1 MARSKQRRPHRV
13 ASLLTGLIAL
23 LVAVVVP
30 AIATVAHAS
39 ETEPISVWHSY
50 RGAEQESLVE
60 LTRQWNEA
68 NPNRP
73 VRLLNVPHEAYANR
87 ITTAVPR
94 GQGPDL
100 FIFAHERIG
109 DWANSNIIAALDD
122 DFSDDEFARFLPDTV
137 DALRYEGKTY
147 GIPLA
152 YKTVALF
159 YNRQLVDEPPQTTDE
174 LVELAT
180 ALRDGASARY
190 GLAYQADDFF
200 FHSGWFY
207 GFGGRIFDESGQ
219 PRLNRPENTDSLA
232 FVADLRRR
240 DLLPEEPTGAL
251 VAELFNRGDA
261 AMVIQGQW
269 FIGEIDESLDYGVA
283 ILPEISTTGRR
294 AKPYMTVEAAL
305 VSAHAENHAGAVD
318 FARFLASDDTARRR
332 LETGNQM
339 VANAGFYDDETV
351 EIPEELV
358 AFQDQAQYTTA
369 MPNEPLMRSVWEP
382 AAFAMRTVVRGSSTP
397 EAALDNAQVRLEA
410 ITRPAPEAAEPMPF
424 VIGGLMLLLILLFWI
439 TFRLHRQG
447 GIAHLRKKKH
457 AYLYLFPG
465 ALALTLLLFV
475 PFLVG
480 TGVAFFSH
488 QDGEFTF
495 VGLAHFFSIIFSE
508 DYALSD
514 PLSFYFTLFVTV
526 MWTAINVALH
536 VTIGLALAMLLRDPW
551 LRLKGVYRVLLIIP
565 WAVPSYITALIWR
578 GMFHSQFGAING
590 LLMWL
595 GLEPIPWFSGFWTAF
610 AANVATN
617 TWLGFPFMM
626 VVCLGALQAVPKDL
640 EEAAMMDGA
649 NAWTRFHKIILP
661 QIKPALVPAVVL
673 GSVWTFNMFNVIYL
687 VSGGE
692 PDGSTEIL
700 ISEAY
705 KWAFGRQEQYGY
717 AAAYAT
723 LIFIVLLGYSALTKR
738 VTDGGKGGPI

>member
-1 MARSKQRRPHRV
+1 MARFEHLTRAV
-13 ASLLTGLIAL
+13 AGLF
-23 LVAVVVP
+23 VAVLFIVVLP
-30 AIATVAHAS
+30 ATVTVVHADQ
-39 ETEPISVWHSY
+39 TESISVWHSY
-50 RGAEQESLVE
+50 RGAEQQALVE
-60 LTRQWNEA
+60 LTETWNEA

-100 FIFAHERIG
+100 FISAHERIG
-109 DWANSNIIAALDD
+109 DWANSDIIDAVDD
-122 DFSDDEFARFLPDTV
+122 DFSDDEFAEFLPDTV
-137 DALRYEGKTY
+137 DALRYEDRTY

-159 YNRQLVDEPPQTTDE
+159 YNRELVDEPPQTTDE
-174 LVELAT
+174 LLKVA
-180 ALRDGASARY
+180 ASLTDAGKDRY
-190 GLAYQADDFF
+190 GLAYQADDFY

-207 GFGGRIFDESGQ
+207 GFGGRIFDDSGQ
-219 PRLNRPENTDSLA
+219 PRLNRPENIDSFA
-232 FVADLRRR
+232 FVADLRQQG
-240 DLLPEEPTGAL
+240 LLPDEPTGAL

-269 FIGEIDESLDYGVA
+269 FIGEIDEGVDYGVA
-283 ILPEISTTGRR
+283 QLPKISETNRH
-294 AKPYMTVEAAL
+294 AEPFMTVEAAL
-305 VSAHAENHAGAVD
+305 VAAGADNREGAID
-318 FARFLASDDTARRR
+318 FARFLASEDAARTR
-332 LETGNQM
+332 LETGHQM
-339 VANAGFYDDETV
+339 VANSALYEDDS
-351 EIPEELV
+351 IDLPEALV
-358 AFQDQAQYTTA
+358 AFQKQAEHTSP

-382 AAFAMRTVVRGSSTP
+382 AAFAMRTVVRGSATP
-397 EAALDNAQVRLEA
+397 QTALDNAQVRLDA
-410 ITRPAPEAAEPMPF
+410 ITRPAPEATDPMPF
-424 VIGGLMLLLILLFWI
+424 IIGGLMLLVMLLFWFGI
-439 TFRLHRQG
+439 RLKRHG
-447 GIAHLRKKKH
+447 GIGHLREKKE
-457 AYLYLFPG
+457 AYLYLLPG
-465 ALALTLLLFV
+465 AVALLVLLFV

-488 QDGEFTF
+488 QDGEFSF
-495 VGLAHFFSIIFSE
+495 VGLAHFFNIIFSE

-514 PLSFYFTLFVTV
+514 PLSFYFTLVVTV
-526 MWTAINVALH
+526 MWTALNVALH

-551 LRLKGVYRVLLIIP
+551 LKLKGVYRVLLIVP
-565 WAVPSYITALIWR
+565 WAIPSYITALIWR

-590 LLMWL
+590 LLTSL
-595 GLEPIPWFSGFWTAF
+595 GLEPVPWFSDFWTAF

-626 VVCLGALQAVPKDL
+626 VVCLGALQAVPKEL

-649 NAWTRFHKIILP
+649 NSWTRFRKIILP

-705 KWAFGRQEQYGY
+705 KWAFARQEQYGY

-723 LIFIVLLGYSALTKR
+723 LIFIVLIGYSALTKR